1 MELTYVLKLPSFPL
15 SLGSKLRDNGI
26 YFCSKITIFFL
37 LVLFL
42 NVGTMEFTFVP
53 KLPSFPLSPGS
64 KLRDN
69 GTYFCSKITILSS

>member
-1 MELTYVLKLPSFPL
+1 MELTFVPKLPSFPL

-42 NVGTMEFTFVP
+42 NLGTVEFTFVP
-53 KLPSFPLSPGS
+53 KLSSFFLTHGS
-64 KLRDN
+64 KPRDN
-69 GTYFCSKITILSS
+69 VIYFCTKIIILSS